1 MFRKLST
8 YVLFL
13 LLGTPLAVMAQ
24 GTGTLDGRV
33 TDAADGQ
40 GLPGANVVIEGT
52 SLGAATDLDGNYR
65 IIGVPTGQYDV
76 TARFIGYVET
86 TELDVEINSGYTRTI
101 DFSLQD
107 DTETLDEI
115 FVDYEAPLIQRDAIG
130 APRVVSG
137 DDIQN
142 LPVRGVAS
150 VAAIQSGV
158 VSDDNSNNL
167 FIRGSREQE
176 VVYYV
181 DGVRI
186 SSGGNVGSAGGGAPI
201 GVNQS
206 AIQEQE
212 MLIGSI
218 PARYGDAQSGVISIT
233 TRTGRDR
240 FFGSAELITSEGLD
254 SYGYNLASL
263 SLGGPIVPGTVSFFV
278 SGQGNFLSDR
288 NPYGVDTYRL
298 TDAAYADLIASPQVL
313 RLVNDSDPTDTQF
326 IDFPWQQVQDAIDA
340 GGTVDQAAIEAL
352 LAGQIPSGF
361 SLETGTPVDAP
372 STYTEATPG
381 MQLDRGKDNQLDN
394 ITVNGNLN
402 FNFTSAL
409 SLRVGGSY
417 DTFDRDNYSFT
428 GGLYNRDKFY
438 MDTQDAYRVYG
449 TFRQRI
455 SNNAFYQIQGEFQ
468 NTEFSR
474 NPNGFTTNINDVI
487 NYGDID
493 NSYND
498 LARRYFRF
506 QGGEYSRAFTAD
518 GSSRPTTVSGGTFSS
533 PGRVLTNYQQSH
545 NQQFRVS
552 GSATTQ
558 QGVHQVEFGG
568 EYEQQTRRY
577 FSIIANTLASFIADG
592 DGAEQGAGVAG
603 YSDIPFNAMN
613 ATGYTYYGY
622 DFHGLNEVD
631 SQNID
636 AWFAADGT
644 LSSSSDFN
652 VAPYKPVY
660 YAGYLQDK
668 IEFQDLVI
676 NLGVRVDVFD
686 NNTSVPFDIYAPIP
700 IIRVGDIDGGVAPAG
715 AESDWA
721 VYFNDSDVIVGY
733 RDLDGNFFD
742 NEGVQSTN
750 TAITGPLSGQVEPVL
765 CPQPPAAQPAG
776 CQTMSAAFRDYEA
789 EATVMPRVGVS
800 FPVTDRALFFASYN
814 VTSQRPTERA
824 FAPFT
829 FFNALDGQQSR
840 TPNPS
845 LKPEKT
851 TQYELGF
858 RQRVGERAAIT
869 LSGFYRTQENKIS
882 NRVLFG
888 GFPEYGSYLNQD
900 FTTSKGMEVG
910 FDLRR
915 TNNLAISANYTLSFA
930 QGTGSDA
937 TATAN
942 IVWRGNFF
950 PDTISPA
957 DFDQRHTANVS
968 VDYRFGQGEGP
979 MVGGTHLLENFGVN
993 VLGRFASGQHF
1004 TPLVDAGHSVNE
1016 SFTEDTAGS
1025 INSGTLPATT
1035 NIDLKVD
1042 RSFNLFGQTTA
1053 KLYVWVQNL
1062 LDTSNT
1068 LAVYRATGLA
1078 DQDGFLASDAGQS
1091 FLNSALDADGT
1102 AFNYTAYVSGPV
1114 NNGGNQSSGGA
1125 LFYGAPR
1132 RVRVGLLFDF

>member
-1 MFRKLST
+1 
-8 YVLFL
+8 
-13 LLGTPLAVMAQ
+13 MAQ
-24 GTGTLDGRV
+24 GTGTLAGRV
-33 TDAADGQ
+33 SDAADGQ
-40 GLPGANVVIEGT
+40 GLPGANVIIEGT

-65 IIGVPTGQYDV
+65 IIGVPVGQYDV
-76 TARFIGYVET
+76 TARFIGYTSITET
-86 TELDVEINSGYTRTI
+86 GVEINSGYTRQI
-101 DFSLQD
+101 DFELQD
-107 DTETLDEI
+107 DAIQIGEVE
-115 FVDYEAPLIQRDAIG
+115 VVYQRPLIQRDAIG

-142 LPVRGVAS
+142 LPVRGVAN

-158 VSDDNSNNL
+158 VSDDNSSNL

-176 VVYYV
+176 VQYYV
-181 DGVRI
+181 DGVKV
-186 SSGGNVGSAGGGAPI
+186 SGPVA
-201 GVNQS
+201 VNQS

-218 PARYGDAQSGVISIT
+218 PARYGDVQSGVISIT
-233 TRTGRDR
+233 TRSGGNN
-240 FFGSAELITSEGLD
+240 FFGSAEFVTSEGLD

-263 SLGGPIVPGTVSFFV
+263 SLGGPVVPGMVSFFV
-278 SGQGNFLSDR
+278 SGEGNFLSDR

-298 TDAAYADLIASPQVL
+298 TDAAYQNLLANPQVL
-313 RLVNDSDPTDTQF
+313 RLVNDAGDTQYV
-326 IDFPWQQVQDAIDA
+326 DFPWQAVQSAINNGD
-340 GGTVDQAAIEAL
+340 TVDQAAIEAI
-352 LAGQIPSGF
+352 LAGQIPAGFMIESG
-361 SLETGTPVDAP
+361 LPIAAP
-372 STYTEATPG
+372 STFTENTPG
-381 MQLDRGKDNQLDN
+381 LELARGKDNPLDN

-417 DTFDRDNYSFT
+417 DTYDRNNYSFT

-455 SNNAFYQIQGEFQ
+455 SDNAFYQIQGEFQ
-468 NTEFSR
+468 DTQFNR
-474 NPNGFTTNINDVI
+474 NPNGFSTDINEIV

-493 NSYND
+493 NAYND
-498 LARRYFRF
+498 LARRYFNF
-506 QGGEYSRAFTAD
+506 AGGTYSRAFSTD
-518 GSSRPTTVSGGTFSS
+518 GSSRPTTVSGGTFSA
-533 PGRVLTNYQQSH
+533 PGAVLTNYQQSH

-558 QGVHQVEFGG
+558 QGVHQIEFGG
-568 EYEQQTRRY
+568 EYEQDTRRF
-577 FSIIANTLASFIADG
+577 FSIFANSLAGFIADA
-592 DGAEQGAGVAG
+592 DGAEQGAGVAS
-603 YSDIPFNAMN
+603 YSALPFNAMN

-622 DFHGLNEVD
+622 DYLGLNEVD
-631 SQNID
+631 DQNID
-636 AWFAADGT
+636 AWFSRDN
-644 LSSSSDFN
+644 LN

-660 YAGYLQDK
+660 YAGYIQDK
-668 IEFQDLVI
+668 VEFQDLVI
-676 NLGVRVDVFD
+676 NLGLRVDVFD
-686 NNTSVPFDIYAPIP
+686 NNTSVLRDIYSPVPIL
-700 IIRVGDIDGGVAPAG
+700 RVEDLGAGVAPSG
-715 AESDWA
+715 AEGDWA
-721 VYFNDSDVIVGY
+721 VYYNDNDAIVGY
-733 RDLDGNFFD
+733 RDLDGNFYD
-742 NEGVQSTN
+742 TEGVQSTN
-750 TAITGPLSGQVEPVL
+750 TIITGSESGQVERTEEP
-765 CPQPPAAQPAG
+765 
-776 CQTMSAAFRDYEA
+776 MSAAFTDYTA
-789 EATVMPRVGVS
+789 KAVVMPRVGVS

-814 VTSQRPTERA
+814 VTSQRPTERS

-829 FFNALDGQQSR
+829 FFDQLDGQASR
-840 TPNPS
+840 VPNPS
-845 LKPEKT
+845 LRPEKT

-858 RQRVGERAAIT
+858 RQRLGERAALT

-882 NRVLFG
+882 NRNLFG
-888 GFPEYGSYLNQD
+888 GFPEYGSYLNRD

-915 TNNLAISANYTLSFA
+915 TNNLAVSANYTLSFA

-968 VDYRFGQGEGP
+968 VDYRFGESEGP
-979 MVGGTHLLENFGVN
+979 MVGGTYLLENFGIN

-1004 TPLVDAGHSVNE
+1004 TPLADAGFSVNE
-1016 SFTEDTAGS
+1016 SFTAETAGS

-1035 NIDLKVD
+1035 NLDLKID
-1042 RSFNLFGQTTA
+1042 RSFNLFGQTSA
-1053 KLYVWVQNL
+1053 KLYFWIQNL
-1062 LDTSNT
+1062 LDTRNV

-1078 DQDGFLASDAGQS
+1078 DQDGFLSSAAGQA
-1091 FLNSALDADGT
+1091 FLNGAPDPDGT
-1102 AFNYTAYVSGPV
+1102 AFNYNAYVSGPV
-1114 NNGGNQSSGGA
+1114 NNGGNQSSGGG